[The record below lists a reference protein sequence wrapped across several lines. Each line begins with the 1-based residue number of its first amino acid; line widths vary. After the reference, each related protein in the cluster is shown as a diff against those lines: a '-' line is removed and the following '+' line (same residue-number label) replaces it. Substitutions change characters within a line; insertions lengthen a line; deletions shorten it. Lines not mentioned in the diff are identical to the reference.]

1 MNNFI
6 TNLILVLGI
15 LVLSGAI
22 WFLWLEILR
31 QRRRR
36 PKRLKIGNAHGASRT
51 KKQTTAPY
59 DPPTKRYLIQL
70 LHGDRQAVERLMDSA
85 RARQPGK
92 PECWYAEKV
101 LHDLERDRR

>member
-6 TNLILVLGI
+6 TNLILLAFI
-15 LVLSGAI
+15 LALVFAF
-22 WFLWLEILR
+22 WFLWLEIVR
-31 QRRRR
+31 QQRRR
-36 PKRLKIGNAHGASRT
+36 PKKLKIGVSPA
-51 KKQTTAPY
+51 KKQTAEAAPY
-59 DPPTKRYLIQL
+59 DSPTKRYLIQM
-70 LHGDRQAVERLMDSA
+70 LHGDRQAVERLIESA